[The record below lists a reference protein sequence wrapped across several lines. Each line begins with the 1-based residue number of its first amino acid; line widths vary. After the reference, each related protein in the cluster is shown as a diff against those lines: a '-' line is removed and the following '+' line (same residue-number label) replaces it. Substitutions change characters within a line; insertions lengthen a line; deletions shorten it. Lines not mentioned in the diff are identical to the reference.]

1 MTRFNEVTYH
11 SDDQTATVGAGLLW
25 DDVYEALDPYNVNV
39 VGGRAGGVGVAG
51 FSLGGGEYTVLFGL
65 SRIGRSDGINP
76 GYSWLSN
83 QYGLTADNILSYEMV
98 FPNGTVTLVDSS
110 NTELLFALRV
120 RTHARSRSIYH

>member
-11 SDDQTATVGAGLLW
+11 SDNQTATVGAGLLW
-25 DDVYEALDPYNVNV
+25 DDVYEALEPYNVNV

-51 FSLGGGEYTVLFGL
+51 FSLGGGEYAVLFGL
-65 SRIGRSDGINP
+65 RGIGCSDGISL